1 MITGEA
7 TPGEIIKRSNP
18 HPNFG
23 SEDQKS
29 ETSCDAENTGEHCVL
44 LCLLHSYFLNF
55 FLMWDTNPNSH

>member
-7 TPGEIIKRSNP
+7 TPGEIIKSSNP

-29 ETSCDAENTGEHCVL
+29 ETSCDVENTAE
-44 LCLLHSYFLNF
+44 
-55 FLMWDTNPNSH
+55 

>member
-23 SEDQKS
+23 SEDQKLPAMLKILES
-29 ETSCDAENTGEHCVL
+29 IV
-44 LCLLHSYFLNF
+44 SYYVSFTLIFKNF
-55 FLMWDTNPNSH
+55 F